1 MREQPIIF
9 IIDDDEQVRNALI
22 LLMESV
28 GLAIESYA
36 SAQDFLNNF
45 DVAKAGC
52 IILDV
57 RMPGMSGLDLQARLT
72 AEKIHPPII
81 IITGHGDVPMAV
93 RAVTAGAV
101 DFIEKPFNN
110 QSMLDSV
117 HKAIEVDAVQRGESS
132 RLQDIETH
140 YNTLT
145 PREKEVLQSV
155 IEGKRNKVIAY
166 DLNISQSTV
175 EAHRSKVMDKMSATS
190 LSDLMRM
197 AISLKLIQ

>member
-1 MREQPIIF
+1 MNNSPVIF
-9 IIDDDEQVRNALI
+9 IVDDDEQVRSALT
-22 LLMESV
+22 LLMQSV
-28 GLAIESYA
+28 GLIVESYS
-36 SAQDFLNNF
+36 SAQDYLDSF
-45 DVAKAGC
+45 DDSKPGC
-52 IILDV
+52 LILDV

-93 RAVTAGAV
+93 KAVSAGAV

-117 HKAIEVDAVQRGESS
+117 HKAIERDAVQRGESS
-132 RLQDIETH
+132 RLQDIEAH
-140 YNTLT
+140 YSTLT

-155 IEGKRNKVIAY
+155 IEGKRNKVIAF

-175 EAHRSKVMDKMSATS
+175 EAHRSKVMDKMSAGS

>member
-145 PREKEVLQSV
+145 PREKEVLLSV

>member
-1 MREQPIIF
+1 MNETVSVF
-9 IIDDDEQVRNALI
+9 IVDDDEQVRNALI

-28 GLAIESYA
+28 GLNVESYC
-36 SAQDFLNNF
+36 SAQDYLSAF
-45 DVAKAGC
+45 DSTKAGC
-52 IILDV
+52 LVLDV
-57 RMPGMSGLDLQARLT
+57 RMPGMSGLDLQARLA

-93 RAVTAGAV
+93 KAVSAGAI

-110 QSMLDSV
+110 QAMLDSV
-117 HKAIEVDAVQRGESS
+117 HKAIELDAVQRGESS
-132 RLQDIETH
+132 RLEEIKTH
-140 YNTLT
+140 YKTLT

-155 IEGKRNKVIAY
+155 IEGKRNKIIAY

-175 EAHRSKVMDKMSATS
+175 EAHRSKVMEKMNAGS

>member
-1 MREQPIIF
+1 MTEQPTIF
-9 IIDDDEQVRNALI
+9 IVDDDEQVRNALS

-28 GLAIESYA
+28 GLHVEKFSTAQSYLDA
-36 SAQDFLNNF
+36 F
-45 DVAKAGC
+45 DSSKAGC
-52 IILDV
+52 LILDV

-93 RAVTAGAV
+93 KAVSAGAI

-117 HKAIEVDAVQRGESS
+117 HRAIELDAVQRGESS
-132 RLQDIETH
+132 RLEDIEEH
-140 YNTLT
+140 YNSLT
-145 PREKEVLQSV
+145 PREKEVLLSV

-175 EAHRSKVMDKMSATS
+175 EAHRSKVMDKMSASS
-190 LSDLMRM
+190 LSNLMRM
-197 AISLKLIQ
+197 AISLKLIR